1 MKTLLQSVL
10 MVVLLPFASPLAEDA
25 FPMQFRDLFERGGK
39 PSTTAK
45 FFAGEKI
52 QLTGYLAPPPTEES
66 PFLVLVG
73 APTSYC
79 PYCTSVDERD
89 HLPYV
94 LIYPD
99 PPFDGRSVGQRTRI
113 VVSGELDTGV
123 QNEMFYGLHNDLR
136 VVSARV
142 EFDERNQ
149 NPVRRR
155 LNPRKATVT
164 PAPEAFAIDE

>member
-1 MKTLLQSVL
+1 MKTLLRSVL
-10 MVVLLPFASPLAEDA
+10 IIALLPIASAFAEDA
-25 FPMQFRDLFERGGK
+25 FPMHFRDLFERGGK

-45 FFAGEKI
+45 FFSGEKI
-52 QLTGYLAPPPTEES
+52 LITGYLAPPPTEES

-73 APTSYC
+73 APTSFC

-99 PPFDGRSVGQRTRI
+99 PPFDARSVGQRTRI
-113 VVSGELDTGV
+113 VVSGELDAGV
-123 QNEMFYGLHNDLR
+123 QNEKFYGLHNDLR

-142 EFDERNQ
+142 ELDERNQ
-149 NPVRRR
+149 NPVRKR
-155 LNPRKATVT
+155 LNPRKAATA
-164 PAPEAFAIDE
+164 PSPEAFAIDE